1 MDWIGVQLGC
11 NHTFAMNNTV
21 LIPASRSNGKIS
33 KRRAFTGQ
41 RHGDGLL
48 ATIAFHEQSVGGI
61 NRQRDD
67 AQCSILPC
75 HADDGGQQELERF
88 TPLVP
93 LKRTFESLRPEGW
106 VCLFVGWARD
116 FKLCIYIYILHIYI
130 YNYIYIILYYIILYY
145 IILYHII
152 SYYII
157 SYHIILYCTVLYYII
172 LYYIVLYYIILYYI
186 ILYYIYWYI
195 LVYIGIYWYILICI
209 LYIFIVMYIQWRPLV
224 TSTFWVQH
232 NSYAGKS
239 MRPLHIMVTSTMPNR
254 LGDAV
259 NV

>member
-1 MDWIGVQLGC
+1 MTPSAAYC
-11 NHTFAMNNTV
+11 
-21 LIPASRSNGKIS
+21 PATLMMVVSKSWNGSPRWCHSKGRSR
-33 KRRAFTGQ
+33 ACGQ
-41 RHGDGLL
+41 RDGFVFL
-48 ATIAFHEQSVGGI
+48 SGGLG
-61 NRQRDD
+61 
-67 AQCSILPC
+67 ILNC
-75 HADDGGQQELERF
+75 
-88 TPLVP
+88 V
-93 LKRTFESLRPEGW
+93 
-106 VCLFVGWARD
+106 
-116 FKLCIYIYILHIYI
+116 YIYITYI
-130 YNYIYIILYYIILYY
+130 YNYIYIILYY

-172 LYYIVLYYIILYYI
+172 LYYIIYIG
-186 ILYYIYWYI
+186 IYWYI

>member
-1 MDWIGVQLGC
+1 MTPSAAYC
-11 NHTFAMNNTV
+11 
-21 LIPASRSNGKIS
+21 PATLMMVVSKSWNGSPRWCHSKGRSR
-33 KRRAFTGQ
+33 ACGQ
-41 RHGDGLL
+41 RDGFVFL
-48 ATIAFHEQSVGGI
+48 SGGLG
-61 NRQRDD
+61 
-67 AQCSILPC
+67 ILNC
-75 HADDGGQQELERF
+75 
-88 TPLVP
+88 VY
-93 LKRTFESLRPEGW
+93 
-106 VCLFVGWARD
+106 
-116 FKLCIYIYILHIYI
+116 IYIYYIYI
-130 YNYIYIILYYIILYY
+130 YNYIYIILYY

-172 LYYIVLYYIILYYI
+172 LYYIILYCIILYYI
-186 ILYYIYWYI
+186 ILYYIIYI

>member
-116 FKLCIYIYILHIYI
+116 FKLCIYIYYIYI
-130 YNYIYIILYYIILYY
+130 YNYIYNIILYYIISYHIISYHIISYCIVLYCIILYYIILY
-145 IILYHII
+145 
-152 SYYII
+152 
-157 SYHIILYCTVLYYII
+157 C
-172 LYYIVLYYIILYYI
+172 IVLYYIILYYI
-186 ILYYIYWYI
+186 I
-195 LVYIGIYWYILICI
+195 YIGIYWYILICI